1 MSRSPALQRHWPK
14 EAPEEGYRIY
24 TQRPTRALIWQ
35 PAEKWLDGAIA
46 SYGTVHAWAEQQA
59 DRRNFVGRG
68 RVFSV
73 PAPVAGPDSADRWAV
88 RHFHRGGALSMHM
101 RDRYLRVGRRRPI
114 RELAA
119 SVAARAR
126 GIKTPAVICA
136 ITYEDG
142 IYYRADLITEVI
154 PGAKTLAHT
163 LLEHDGTLAWLIA
176 MRQAGE
182 VIQALTELGV
192 HHVDLNAHN
201 IVLTSGATPEAY
213 VVDLD
218 RARIL
223 RKPSFSA
230 RDQMLARLTRSI
242 VKIGT
247 PTGEKLTESEILAAL
262 DHPSTT
268 R

>member
-1 MSRSPALQRHWPK
+1 MSRPPALERHRPE
-14 EAPEEGYRIY
+14 EAPEGYQIY
-24 TQRPTRALIWQ
+24 ARRPAGALVWQ
-35 PAEKWLDGAIA
+35 PAERWLDGAIA
-46 SYGTVHAWAEQQA
+46 SYGTVHAWAEQQE
-59 DRRNFVGRG
+59 DRTDFVGRG

-73 PAPVAGPDSADRWAV
+73 PAPVAGPEGADRWAV
-88 RHFHRGGALSMHM
+88 RHFHRGGALAMHM
-101 RDRYLRVGRRRPI
+101 RDRYLRLGRRRPI

-126 GIKTPAVICA
+126 GVKTPAVICA
-136 ITYEDG
+136 VTYDDG

-163 LLEHDGTLAWLIA
+163 LLEHDGTRDWLVA

-182 VIQALTELGV
+182 VIQTLTEPGV

-201 IVLTSGATPEAY
+201 IVLTGNAASEAY

-223 RKPSFSA
+223 GKPSLSA

-242 VKIGT
+242 VKVGT
-247 PTGEKLTESEILAAL
+247 PTGEKLNESEILSAL
-262 DHPSTT
+262 DHSSTT